1 MKKLLT
7 FAGVSALALVTAAP
21 NAFGAYG
28 RYDPICVKGNMKKI
42 TFLTAQASSTATCP
56 EGSGLTNCKKVKYNH
71 DEDNYVYYDVETNKW
86 YAKDATTQITT
97 ATQFFSGLTINDA
110 ESWIIEEQNENATGT
125 IKVNGIKSKLI
136 PYAAMYL
143 GDFTQAKAY
152 VYPAG
157 TNTNDQYTMPFQSIT
172 TGSTC
177 SLKSTSGNY
186 RTLNVV
192 GAGKTSGSAFDYGN
206 NLTLPTLVG
215 TGSPLT
221 EEEQQKIINGT
232 TLYYVIRYAADCL
245 SNENASCSLD
255 ISGTGAVTYTNKC
268 STGCSAA
275 DGGFASPMDSGM
287 CHTYINP
294 SDPEQYTGT
303 MSNSI
308 NDTNM

>member
-1 MKKLLT
+1 MKKLLK

-42 TFLTAQASSTATCP
+42 TFLTAQAGSTTTCP
-56 EGSGLTNCKKVKYNH
+56 EGSGLTDCKRVKYNK
-71 DEDNYVYYDVETNKW
+71 DDDNYVYYDVDANKW
-86 YAKDATTQITT
+86 YAKDGKTQITT
-97 ATQFFSGLTINDA
+97 AAQFFSGLTINDA
-110 ESWIIEEQNENATGT
+110 GSWLIEEQNEKTTGT
-125 IKVNGIKSKLI
+125 IKVNGIKTKLI

-143 GDFTQAKAY
+143 GDYTQAKAY

-157 TNTNDQYTMPFQSIT
+157 TNSSNIMPFQSIT

-186 RTLNVV
+186 RSLNVV
-192 GAGKTSGSAFDYGN
+192 GAGGTSGTAFEYGST
-206 NLTLPTLVG
+206 LTLPTLVG

-221 EEEQQKIINGT
+221 EDEQQKIINGT

-245 SNENASCSLD
+245 SNDNATCSLD
-255 ISGTGAVTYTNKC
+255 INGTGAVTYTNNC

-287 CHTYINP
+287 CYTYINP
-294 SDPEQYTGT
+294 SVPEQYTGT
-303 MSNSI
+303 TSDSI
-308 NDTNM
+308 TDTNM